1 MATSFPGSD
10 DTFTEPSSPGST
22 ALSSA
27 GDASR
32 NHTSHHRD
40 LGDAIE
46 AMQAEATLLVHSHN
60 GSTARHGSKLAQANT
75 HQSPDTDSATSA
87 LHHTLGTGANQA
99 ASGTHTHTQA
109 QSHNSP
115 DTDTATSSLHH
126 TIGTGANNAAAGNHV
141 HAHPLPVYFKTSGT
155 FSKGTYPG
163 LYAIEVEVVGGG
175 GGTAGLA
182 ATDATHFA
190 FGAGGAGGGYARVV
204 ILAASLGTNETVTI
218 GAGGTAGTTSGSDG
232 GDGGTT
238 SFGAFVSA
246 TGGGAGT
253 YSGALGTGGSGHNF
267 GIKSPGQPGGTYD
280 IGVQAAQTGAIN
292 YTGLK
297 FDCADGL
304 SGYPSGGPYGQ
315 RHLASGFG
323 TGATVG
329 TGGFQIA
336 QDGLAYG
343 SGACGPVVGPSSSAQ
358 AGAVGSPGLCVVR
371 LIY

>member
-1 MATSFPGSD
+1 MSTLFPGSND
-10 DTFTEPSSPGST
+10 NFTEPSSPGST

-27 GDASR
+27 GSGSR
-32 NHTSHHRD
+32 AHTKHHTD

-46 AMQAEATLLVHSHN
+46 AMQAEATLLVHSHD

-75 HQSPDTDSATSA
+75 HQSADTDTGPTSI
-87 LHHTLGTGANQA
+87 HHTLGTGANQA
-99 ASGTHTHTQA
+99 ASGTHTHIQT

-115 DTDTATSSLHH
+115 DTDSSTSSLHH
-126 TIGTGANNAAAGNHV
+126 TIGTGANQAAAGNHV

-155 FSKGTYPG
+155 FTKATYPG

-182 ATDATHFA
+182 ATDATHWA

-204 ILAASLGTNETVTI
+204 ILAASLGANETVTI
-218 GAGGTAGTTSGSDG
+218 GAGGTAGTTSGTDG

-253 YSGALGTGGSGHNF
+253 GFSSTTSSNGHAF
-267 GIKSPGQPGGTYD
+267 GEKSPGFPGGTYD
-280 IGVQAAQTGAIN
+280 IGIPGMQTGEIN
-292 YTGLK
+292 FTNTK
-297 FDCADGL
+297 FDCAEGL
-304 SGYPSGGPYGQ
+304 SGTASGGPYGQ
-315 RHLASGFG
+315 KCQSSFG
-323 TGATVG
+323 TGQTVG

-336 QDGLAYG
+336 QAGLAYG
-343 SGACGPVVGPSSSAQ
+343 SGAAGPVVGASSSAQ
-358 AGAVGSPGLCVVR
+358 AGAAGSPGLCVVR